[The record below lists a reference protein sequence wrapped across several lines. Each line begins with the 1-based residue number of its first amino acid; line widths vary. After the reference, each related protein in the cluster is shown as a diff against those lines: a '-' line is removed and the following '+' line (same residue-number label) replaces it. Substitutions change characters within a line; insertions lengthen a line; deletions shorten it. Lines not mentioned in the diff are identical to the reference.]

1 MPHLSEEQTRS
12 LARRFPSE
20 IEHIDECAECRARL
34 REAASE
40 EDQGYHDAL
49 TRAAEG
55 TLRRVDAVRAE
66 KAAAPDL
73 LAELLS
79 LSEIERD
86 TAMALE
92 PRFQSYALG
101 VYILKRSESLVQRD
115 PVQGRGLARLARSVV
130 EQVDPRSCG
139 GTAALADLE
148 AYALAMEGEALRIA
162 GDVERAFQA
171 FTEARLH
178 QERGGADPD
187 LGARVDLLEAFLRR
201 DLGHTRIA
209 LELLDQAVEA
219 FVALREH
226 DQVALIVLS
235 RPSFLHLRSRRA
247 VSAGGAR
254 TGHGAPARRQLP
266 QSH

>member
-1 MPHLSEEQTRS
+1 MPHLSKEQTRS
-12 LARRFPSE
+12 LARRFPAE
-20 IEHIDECAECRARL
+20 IEHLDECAECRARL
-34 REAASE
+34 REAASA
-40 EDQGYHDAL
+40 EDQGYRDAL

-55 TLRRVDAVRAE
+55 TLRRVGAVRAE

-73 LAELLS
+73 FAELVS

-86 TAMALE
+86 TVLALE

-101 VYILKRSESLVQRD
+101 AYILKRSESLVQRD
-115 PVQGRGLARLARSVV
+115 HVQGRELARLARSVV

-148 AYALAMEGEALRIA
+148 AYSLAMEGEALRIA
-162 GDVERAFQA
+162 GDLERALQSFA
-171 FTEARLH
+171 EARLH

-201 DLGHTRIA
+201 DLGHTRVA
-209 LELLDQAVEA
+209 LELLDRAVEA

-226 DQVALIVLS
+226 DQLALIVLS
-235 RPSFLHLRSRRA
+235 RPGFLNLRSRKKA
-247 VSAGGAR
+247 SARRGI
-254 TGHGAPARRQLP
+254 GAPAPRQLP